1 MSPKNAHSNKKLLL
15 NESIKCVNLIAY
27 IGQTILISSSYL
39 YAKHE

>member
-1 MSPKNAHSNKKLLL
+1 MSPKNAHSNKKLL
-15 NESIKCVNLIAY
+15 NKSIKCVNLIAY